1 MNKSA
6 ELDII
11 FDEDSGSK
19 LSGRGEGDFIFN
31 SDYSGNFNIKGEF
44 TTDFGKYHYK
54 NFGFVERVFEIKKG
68 ANIIWDG
75 NPLDAKMDFDA
86 IYEVPGGAN
95 PAILL
100 DNPSF
105 NKKIPTE
112 VKIHL
117 EGKLLKPDDPVFEI
131 NFPNTSGTA
140 ESELNYRLTDPQI
153 RQLQALSLLSQG
165 IFINEVGVSMQ
176 GITNNLYQKA
186 SDVFSNLLGADNE
199 KLKIGVNYL
208 QGDKSAILD
217 VATEDR
223 LGFTLSTK
231 IRSN

>member
-1 MNKSA
+1 MPVPLLQS
-6 ELDII
+6 
-11 FDEDSGSK
+11 
-19 LSGRGEGDFIFN
+19 R
-31 SDYSGNFNIKGEF
+31 
-44 TTDFGKYHYK
+44 
-54 NFGFVERVFEIKKG
+54 KKG
-68 ANIIWDG
+68 
-75 NPLDAKMDFDA
+75 
-86 IYEVPGGAN
+86 N

-153 RQLQALSLLSQG
+153 RQLQSLSLLSQG

-186 SDVFSNLLGADNE
+186 SDVFTNLLGDDNE
-199 KLKIGVNYL
+199 KLKIGVNYF
-208 QGDKSAILD
+208 LD
-217 VATEDR
+217 TSFHQFCVLR
-223 LGFTLSTK
+223 YFYSLKFFF
-231 IRSN
+231 IF